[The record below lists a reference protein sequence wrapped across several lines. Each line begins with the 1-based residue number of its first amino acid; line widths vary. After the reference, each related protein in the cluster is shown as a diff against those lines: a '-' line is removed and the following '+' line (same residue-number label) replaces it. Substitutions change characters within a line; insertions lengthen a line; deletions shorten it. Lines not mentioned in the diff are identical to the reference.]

1 MANLCIVGAMG
12 RMGQNVGVLA
22 ENFGFTVSGA
32 LEFKG
37 SPAVG
42 KPFGGVA
49 VTDDIDTALQGAD
62 IVIEF
67 ALANGIADRVTAY
80 AAHKIPAVIGTT
92 AVSEEGTN
100 AIKEAAKTI
109 PVIHAANFSLGVN
122 LLGELL
128 KKVSAVLGNE
138 YDAEIVEMHHH
149 NKKDA
154 PSGTALYLAKMLEEG
169 RGVGKEKE
177 IYGRFGNIGAR
188 PVGEI
193 AIHSLRGGDVVGDHT
208 VIFAS
213 EGERIEFTH
222 KAGSRSNFAM
232 GALKAAKYLIGK
244 EPGLYTM
251 ADVIGLK

>member
-1 MANLCIVGAMG
+1 MG

-42 KPFGGVA
+42 KAFCGVT
-49 VTDDIDTALQGAD
+49 VTDDIDAALKDAD
-62 IVIEF
+62 VVIEF
-67 ALANGIADRVTAY
+67 ALADGIAKRADAY
-80 AAHKIPAVIGTT
+80 AAHKVPAVIGTT
-92 AVSEEGTN
+92 AVPEEGIN
-100 AIKEAAKTI
+100 ALAEAAKTI

-128 KKVSAVLGNE
+128 KKASAVLGEE

-154 PSGTALYLAKMLEEG
+154 PSGTALYLADMVESG

-177 IYGRFGNIGAR
+177 IYGRFGNTGAR
-188 PVGEI
+188 PKGEI

-222 KAGSRSNFAM
+222 KASSRSNFAM
-232 GALKAAKYLIGK
+232 GALRAAKYLIGK

>member
-1 MANLCIVGAMG
+1 MPNLCIVGAMG

-42 KPFGGVA
+42 KSFGGVT
-49 VTDDIDTALQGAD
+49 VTDDIDDALKSAD
-62 IVIEF
+62 VVIEF
-67 ALANGIADRVTAY
+67 ALADGIVERAAAY
-80 AAHKIPAVIGTT
+80 AAHKVPAVIGTT
-92 AVSEEGTN
+92 AVAEEGRN
-100 AIKEAAKTI
+100 ALAEASKTI

-128 KKVSAVLGNE
+128 KKASAVLGPE

-154 PSGTALYLAKMLEEG
+154 PSGTALYLARMLEEG

-177 IYGRFGNIGAR
+177 IYGRYGNVGAR

-208 VIFAS
+208 VIFAA
-213 EGERIEFTH
+213 EGERIEFVH
-222 KAGSRSNFAM
+222 KASSRANFAM
-232 GALKAAKYLIGK
+232 GALRAAKYLIGK

>member
-1 MANLCIVGAMG
+1 MPNLCIVGAMG

-42 KPFGGVA
+42 KAFCGVT
-49 VTDDIDTALQGAD
+49 VTDDIDAALKDAD
-62 IVIEF
+62 VVIEF
-67 ALANGIADRVTAY
+67 ALADGIAKRADAY
-80 AAHKIPAVIGTT
+80 AAHKVPAVIGTT
-92 AVSEEGTN
+92 AVPEEGIN
-100 AIKEAAKTI
+100 ALAEAAKTI

-128 KKVSAVLGNE
+128 KKASAVLGEE

-154 PSGTALYLAKMLEEG
+154 PSGTALYLADMVESG

-177 IYGRFGNIGAR
+177 IYGRFGNTGAR
-188 PVGEI
+188 PKGEI

-222 KAGSRSNFAM
+222 KASSRSNFAM
-232 GALKAAKYLIGK
+232 GALRAAKYLIGK

>member
-1 MANLCIVGAMG
+1 MG
-12 RMGQNVGVLA
+12 RMGQNVGTLA
-22 ENFGFTVSGA
+22 QSFGFTVTGA

-42 KPFGGVA
+42 KTFCGVA
-49 VTDDIDTALQGAD
+49 VTDDINAALQGAD
-62 IVIEF
+62 AVIEF
-67 ALANGIADRVTAY
+67 ALPDGIAERAAAY
-80 AAHKIPAVIGTT
+80 AAHKVPAVIGTT
-92 AVSEEGTN
+92 AVSEEGIN
-100 AIKEAAKTI
+100 ALKEAAKTI

-128 KKVSAVLGNE
+128 KKASAVLGEE
-138 YDAEIVEMHHH
+138 YDAEIIETHHH

-154 PSGTALYLAKMLEEG
+154 PSGTALYLANMVESG

-177 IYGRFGNIGAR
+177 IYGRCGNVGAR
-188 PVGEI
+188 PKGEI

-208 VIFAS
+208 VIFAA

-222 KAGSRSNFAM
+222 KASSRSNFAA
-232 GALKAAKYLIGK
+232 GALRAAKYLIGK

>member
-1 MANLCIVGAMG
+1 MPNLCIVGAMG
-12 RMGQNVGVLA
+12 RMGQTVGALA
-22 ENFGFTVSGA
+22 ANFGFTVSGA

-42 KPFGGVA
+42 KSFCGA
-49 VTDDIDTALQGAD
+49 KVTDDPDAALKGAD
-62 IVIEF
+62 VVIEF
-67 ALANGIADRVTAY
+67 ALADGIVARAAAY
-80 AAHKIPAVIGTT
+80 ARHKVPAVIGTT
-92 AVSEEGTN
+92 AVPEEGKL
-100 AIKEAAKTI
+100 ALAEAAKTI

-128 KKVSAVLGNE
+128 KKASAVLGPE

-154 PSGTALYLAKMLEEG
+154 PSGTALYLAKMVEEG
-169 RGVGKEKE
+169 RGVGREKE
-177 IYGRFGNIGAR
+177 IYGRFGNVGAR
-188 PVGEI
+188 PAGEI

-208 VIFAS
+208 VVFAS

-222 KAGSRSNFAM
+222 KAGSRSNFAL
-232 GALKAAKYLIGK
+232 GALRAAKYLIGK

>member
-1 MANLCIVGAMG
+1 MPNLCIVGAMG
-12 RMGQNVGVLA
+12 RMGQTVGALA
-22 ENFGFTVSGA
+22 VNFGFAVSGA

-42 KPFGGVA
+42 KPFCGIA
-49 VTDDIDTALQGAD
+49 VTDDPDTALKGAD
-62 IVIEF
+62 VVIEF
-67 ALANGIADRVTAY
+67 ALADGIVGRAAAY
-80 AAHKIPAVIGTT
+80 AKYKVPAVIGTT
-92 AVSEEGTN
+92 AVPEEGKK
-100 AIKEAAKTI
+100 ALIEAAKTI

-128 KKVSAVLGNE
+128 KKASAVLGPE

-154 PSGTALYLAKMLEEG
+154 PSGTALYLAKMVETG

-177 IYGRFGNIGAR
+177 IYGRFGNTGAR

-208 VIFAS
+208 VVFAS

-222 KAGSRSNFAM
+222 KAGSRSNFAL
-232 GALKAAKYLIGK
+232 GALRAAKYLIGK

>member
-1 MANLCIVGAMG
+1 MPNLCIVGAMG

-22 ENFGFTVSGA
+22 EGFGFAVSGA

-42 KPFGGVA
+42 KSFCGVT
-49 VTDDIDTALQGAD
+49 VTDDIDIALKGAD
-62 IVIEF
+62 VVIEF
-67 ALANGIADRVTAY
+67 ALAGGIAERAAAY
-80 AAHKIPAVIGTT
+80 AAHKVPAVIGTT
-92 AVSEEGTN
+92 AVPEEGVK
-100 AIKEAAKTI
+100 ALAEAAITI

-128 KKVSAVLGNE
+128 KKASAVLGEE

-154 PSGTALYLAKMLEEG
+154 PSGTALYLARMLEEG
-169 RGVGKEKE
+169 RGVGREKE
-177 IYGRFGNIGAR
+177 IYGRCGNTGAR
-188 PVGEI
+188 PTGEV

-208 VIFAS
+208 VIFAA
-213 EGERIEFTH
+213 EGERIEFSH
-222 KAGSRSNFAM
+222 KASSRSNFAM
-232 GALKAAKYLIGK
+232 GALRAAKYLIGK

>member
-1 MANLCIVGAMG
+1 MTNLCIVGAMG
-12 RMGQNVGVLA
+12 RMGNNVGNLA
-22 ENFGFTVSGA
+22 ASFGFTVSGA

-37 SPAVG
+37 SPNVG
-42 KPFGGVA
+42 KAFCGVT
-49 VTDDIDTALQGAD
+49 VTDDINVALQGAD
-62 IVIEF
+62 VVIEF
-67 ALANGIADRVTAY
+67 ALSEGIAERAAAY
-80 AAHKIPAVIGTT
+80 AEHKIPAVIGTT
-92 AVSEEGTN
+92 GVSEEGEK
-100 AIKEAAKTI
+100 ALKEASNVI

-128 KKVSAVLGNE
+128 KKTSAVLGEE

-154 PSGTALYLAKMLEEG
+154 PSGTALYLAKMVENG

-188 PVGEI
+188 PSGEI

-208 VIFAS
+208 VVFAA

-222 KAGSRSNFAM
+222 KATSRANFAS
-232 GALKAAKYLIGK
+232 GALRAAKYLIGK

-251 ADVIGLK
+251 ADVIGLS

>member
-1 MANLCIVGAMG
+1 MPNLCIVGAMG

-22 ENFGFTVSGA
+22 ESFGFTVSGA
-32 LEFKG
+32 LEFKC

-42 KPFGGVA
+42 KAFCGVT
-49 VTDDIDTALQGAD
+49 VTDDIDAALKDAD
-62 IVIEF
+62 VVIEF
-67 ALANGIADRVTAY
+67 ALADGIAKRADAY
-80 AAHKIPAVIGTT
+80 AAHKVPAVIGTT
-92 AVSEEGTN
+92 AVPEEGIN
-100 AIKEAAKTI
+100 ALAEAAKTI

-128 KKVSAVLGNE
+128 KKASAVLGEE

-154 PSGTALYLAKMLEEG
+154 PSGTALYLADMVESG

-177 IYGRFGNIGAR
+177 IYGRFGNTGAR
-188 PVGEI
+188 PEGEI

-222 KAGSRSNFAM
+222 KASSRSNFAM
-232 GALKAAKYLIGK
+232 GALRAAKYLIGK

>member
-1 MANLCIVGAMG
+1 MG
-12 RMGQNVGVLA
+12 RMGQNVGTLA
-22 ENFGFTVSGA
+22 QSFGFTVTGA

-42 KPFGGVA
+42 KTFCGVA
-49 VTDDIDTALQGAD
+49 VTDDINAALQGAD
-62 IVIEF
+62 AVIEF
-67 ALANGIADRVTAY
+67 ALPDGIAERAAAY
-80 AAHKIPAVIGTT
+80 AAHKVPAVIGTT
-92 AVSEEGTN
+92 AVSEEGIN
-100 AIKEAAKTI
+100 ALNEAAKTI

-128 KKVSAVLGNE
+128 KKASAVLGEE
-138 YDAEIVEMHHH
+138 YDAEIIEMHHH

-154 PSGTALYLAKMLEEG
+154 PSGTALYLANMVESG

-177 IYGRFGNIGAR
+177 IYGRCGNVGAR
-188 PVGEI
+188 PKGEI

-222 KAGSRSNFAM
+222 KASSRSNFAA
-232 GALKAAKYLIGK
+232 GALRAAKYIIGK

>member
-1 MANLCIVGAMG
+1 MPNLCIVGAMG
-12 RMGQNVGVLA
+12 RMGQNVAMLA
-22 ENFGFTVSGA
+22 DTFGFIVTGA

-42 KPFGGVA
+42 KTFCGVA
-49 VTDDIDTALQGAD
+49 VTDDIELALQGAD
-62 IVIEF
+62 VVIEF
-67 ALANGIADRVTAY
+67 ALADGIEERAAAY
-80 AAHKIPAVIGTT
+80 AAHKLPAVIGTT
-92 AVSEEGTN
+92 AVSEEGIN
-100 AIKEAAKTI
+100 ALKEAAKTI

-128 KKVSAVLGNE
+128 KKASAVLGEE

-154 PSGTALYLAKMLEEG
+154 PSGTALYLAKMVESG

-177 IYGRFGNIGAR
+177 IYGRFGNVGAR
-188 PVGEI
+188 PSGEI

-208 VIFAS
+208 VIFAA

-222 KAGSRSNFAM
+222 KATSRANFAS
-232 GALKAAKYLIGK
+232 GALRSAKYLIGK
-244 EPGLYTM
+244 APGLYTM

>member
-1 MANLCIVGAMG
+1 MPNLCIVGAMG
-12 RMGQNVGVLA
+12 RMGNNVGTLA
-22 ENFGFTVSGA
+22 QSFGFTVSGA

-37 SPAVG
+37 SPAAG
-42 KPFGGVA
+42 KTFCGVA
-49 VTDDIDTALQGAD
+49 VTDDIDAALKNANV
-62 IVIEF
+62 VIEF
-67 ALANGIADRVTAY
+67 ALPDGIEGRASAY
-80 AAHKIPAVIGTT
+80 AAHKVPAVIGTT
-92 AVSEEGTN
+92 AVSEEGVN
-100 AIKEAAKTI
+100 ALKEAAKTI

-128 KKVSAVLGNE
+128 KKASAVLGEE

-154 PSGTALYLAKMLEEG
+154 PSGTALYLAKMVEAG

-177 IYGRFGNIGAR
+177 IYGRYGNVGAR
-188 PVGEI
+188 PKGEI

-208 VIFAS
+208 VVFAA

-222 KAGSRSNFAM
+222 KASSRANFAS
-232 GALKAAKYLIGK
+232 GALRAAKYLIGK
-244 EPGLYTM
+244 QPGLYTM